1 MRLLRMPS
9 LSNRVLLSITVATAL
24 TGLWLTMLLIGTGS
38 VERSILAA
46 AYAGH
51 RPFLA
56 DAARLV
62 TILGDGRLVT
72 ALSILASLWLLQQKR
87 LTTAIIFLV
96 GTSVGRA
103 LTEFQ
108 KYEINRLRPDQNP
121 HLVPT
126 YNLSFPSGHSAN
138 AAMIYLSLALLLPRE
153 HRGRWVAAALV
164 VALMVGASRV
174 MLGVHWPSDVV
185 GGWAYG
191 GLWSLLLV
199 SIDAGLRNSGTPP
212 AR

>member
-1 MRLLRMPS
+1 MPRLTNRLLLS
-9 LSNRVLLSITVATAL
+9 LVVAATQ
-24 TGLWLTMLLIGTGS
+24 TGLWLTMLLVGTGN
-38 VERSILAA
+38 VDRSILAA

-56 DAARLV
+56 DTARIV

-87 LTTAIIFLV
+87 WPTAMLFLV
-96 GTSVGRA
+96 GTSIGRA
-103 LTEFQ
+103 LTELQ
-108 KYEINRLRPDQNP
+108 KYQVNRLRPEENP
-121 HLVPT
+121 HLVAT

-138 AAMIYLSLALLLPRE
+138 AAMIYLSMALLLPRE
-153 HRGRWVAAALV
+153 HRGRWVSGALV

-199 SIDAGLRNSGTPP
+199 AIDSAFKKRDRLP
-212 AR
+212 A

>member
-1 MRLLRMPS
+1 MPR
-9 LSNRVLLSITVATAL
+9 LSNHLLLSLAIATTL
-24 TGLWLTMLLIGTGS
+24 TGLWLTMLLVGTGN
-38 VERSILAA
+38 VDRSILAA

-56 DAARLV
+56 DTARIV

-72 ALSILASLWLLQQKR
+72 ALSVLASLWLFQQKR
-87 LTTAIIFLV
+87 LPTAILFLV
-96 GTSVGRA
+96 GTSIGRA

-108 KYEINRLRPDQNP
+108 KYQVNRLRPEEDP
-121 HLVPT
+121 HLVAT

-138 AAMIYLSLALLLPRE
+138 AAMIYLSLALLLPQQD
-153 HRGRWVAAALV
+153 RGRWVAAALM
-164 VALMVGASRV
+164 VAVMVGASRV

-199 SIDAGLRNSGTPP
+199 SIDAGLRKSGTLSAP
-212 AR
+212 